1 MTEPTTESEVTR
13 APGSPDAS
21 GRDLLATL
29 RTLPFRNELL
39 VLLAAMLLVPLLP
52 AIGSGDGD
60 GIPVGVLLLGAVS
73 GAALAMQAIGVVLVY
88 RSNRFVNF
96 GQVYIGTVAAVTFT
110 LLYNYRAP
118 FRWVSGVCPPCAES
132 PSPGWIQ
139 ANYWF
144 SLLIG
149 LALSVGVSYA
159 VYTFVVKRLEG
170 APRLVV
176 TVASI
181 FLGPAAGALVAGDG
195 TGGFIVNTLTTE
207 DQREQGIQ
215 VGNAPLPFD
224 FTWSVGPVD
233 LHAPD
238 VLTLVIAAASAIGL
252 YVFFRVSS
260 TGTAIRAAAENA
272 DRAET
277 LGVDVNAVNTRVWI
291 IVGLLSGIPAL
302 LAAVAIGGNATTGS
316 TFDVGLAVRILL
328 VAVIARFSS
337 LPMAAVAA
345 VVVGVVQQATLWV
358 FDSSSAPL
366 DGSMVI
372 VVAGLLLLQ
381 SRHRESRAE
390 IERSSAWRSSKE
402 IRPIPR
408 ELRELPTVRKWLR
421 TGAFVGAVVLLGL
434 PWAMSPSQTNLAAVV
449 MIYGMISLSLLI
461 LTGWA
466 GQVSLG
472 QFAFAAIGGY
482 VAAVWDVPFLIAVA
496 GGTIVGGLVAALI
509 GIPALRLRGFY
520 LAISTL
526 AFAVSVTA
534 VLVNPRYLGKKLPS
548 SLDRPQ
554 VFGMDF
560 DDQRVFYYFTLIVL
574 ILVILAVQG
583 LRRSRTGRVLIAAR
597 DNEQATQTFG
607 ISVVR
612 ARLTAF
618 ALSGSLAAFAGSLYA
633 FHQNGVKVVAFNES
647 QSFNIFT
654 MTVIG
659 GLGSIT
665 GPLLGALYNGLLMI
679 FGASTVVQLF
689 LMGFGGLL
697 VILLIPG
704 GLSQVVFGLR
714 DAFLRRVAKRNRIIV
729 PSLIAD
735 SKGDRSDGRAAIAPK
750 ARPGGGAA
758 FIPQRY
764 ALDDQWALPED
775 DGAASGAAVDEGF
788 TVRSSGVEERVGG

>member
-13 APGSPDAS
+13 ASPSDAA
-21 GRDLLATL
+21 GRDLLAAL
-29 RTLPFRNELL
+29 RTAPFRNELL
-39 VLLAAMLLVPLLP
+39 VLLAALLLVPLLP

-60 GIPVGVLLLGAVS
+60 GIPAGVLLLGAVS

-96 GQVYIGTVAAVTFT
+96 GQVYIGSVAAVTFA
-110 LLYNYRAP
+110 LLHNYRAP
-118 FRWVSGVCPPCAES
+118 FRWVGGVCPPCAES

-149 LALSVGVSYA
+149 LVLAVGVSYV

-195 TGGFIVNTLTTE
+195 SGGFLVNTLTTE

-215 VGNAPLPFD
+215 IGNAPLPFD

-238 VLTLVIAAASAIGL
+238 VLTLIIASAAAIGL
-252 YVFFRVSS
+252 YAFFRVSS

-302 LAAVAIGGNATTGS
+302 LAAVAIGGNATAGS

-337 LPMAAVAA
+337 LPMAALAA

-408 ELRELPTVRKWLR
+408 ELRDLPTVRKWLR
-421 TGAFVGAVVLLGL
+421 TGAFLGAVLLLGL

-482 VAAVWDVPFLIAVA
+482 VAAVWDVPFLVAVA

-534 VLVNPRYLGKKLPS
+534 VLVNPRYLGKRLPS

-554 VFGMDF
+554 IFGMDF

-618 ALSGSLAAFAGSLYA
+618 ALSGALAAFAGSLYA
-633 FHQNGVKVVAFNES
+633 FHQNGVKVVAFDES

-679 FGASTVVQLF
+679 FGASTFVQLF

-704 GLSQVVFGLR
+704 GLSQVVFGVR

-729 PSLIAD
+729 PSLVAD

-750 ARPGGGAA
+750 TRPGGGAA

-764 ALDDQWALPED
+764 SLDDQWALPDEGD
-775 DGAASGAAVDEGF
+775 ASSDVAADAGF
-788 TVRSSGVEERVGG
+788 TVRSSGVEEPIRG